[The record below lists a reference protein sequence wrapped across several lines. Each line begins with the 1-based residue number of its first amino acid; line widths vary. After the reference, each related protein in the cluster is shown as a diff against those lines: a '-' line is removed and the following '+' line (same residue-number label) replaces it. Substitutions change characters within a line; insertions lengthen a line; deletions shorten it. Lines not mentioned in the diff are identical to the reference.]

1 MDVWSIKLPMCN
13 IREKWHTRRWWNCF
27 EIVFFGLVYRMSI
40 DAYTC
45 PTAGKNALFLILAP
59 LINSCHGC
67 QWRRKQASRADC
79 RSSLKLI
86 CCTKPKTTQASV
98 SGLPKYISHTD
109 VFLSPGPR
117 SYRTVLQGP
126 YWKAL
131 MCSCLSPC
139 PASRGVLLL
148 PSPLFE
154 ENSLWLPAADTRRQ
168 LLVASCWKSLP
179 LFPWPAEQEAIC
191 CLESTAEGAACQVLG
206 QQCNRTQILLWLH
219 GRSAVCS

>member
-1 MDVWSIKLPMCN
+1 MELL
-13 IREKWHTRRWWNCF
+13 WNCIF
-27 EIVFFGLVYRMSI
+27 YVSFYKMSV

-45 PTAGKNALFLILAP
+45 FAAGKNALFLIFAP
-59 LINSCHGC
+59 LINFCHGC
-67 QWRRKQASRADC
+67 QRRRKNISRADC
-79 RSSLKLI
+79 RSSLKPV

-117 SYRTVLQGP
+117 SYRNVLWGP

-131 MCSCLSPC
+131 MCSCLSSC
-139 PASRGVLLL
+139 PASCGVLLL

-154 ENSLWLPAADTRRQ
+154 ENTLWLPAADTHRQ

-179 LFPWPAEQEAIC
+179 LF
-191 CLESTAEGAACQVLG
+191 LG
-206 QQCNRTQILLWLH
+206 QRNKRQSVVWRAQLKVQPARFLGSSVTGHKSCHGCTGTQW
-219 GRSAVCS
+219 SACSKWELSATLKTN